1 MLIKEKDIVYF
12 LKKNASRADY
22 ILAGKKRFF
31 ILRGMWRILYRVV
44 PVIYGLCALMGW
56 SLNPAEWGLFI
67 RFLGV
72 SGIVIFCLWNLI
84 AASIFVDEAKDWL
97 EQHGKDAIFKD

>member
-1 MLIKEKDIVYF
+1 MLLNEADIIHF

-31 ILRGMWRILYRVV
+31 ILRGMWRITCRFV
-44 PVIYGLCALMGW
+44 PVIYGLCALMAW
-56 SLNPAEWGLFI
+56 SLNPAEWGLFV

-72 SGIVIFCLWNLI
+72 SGIAILCLWNLI
-84 AASIFVDEAKDWL
+84 AGSIFVDEAKTWI